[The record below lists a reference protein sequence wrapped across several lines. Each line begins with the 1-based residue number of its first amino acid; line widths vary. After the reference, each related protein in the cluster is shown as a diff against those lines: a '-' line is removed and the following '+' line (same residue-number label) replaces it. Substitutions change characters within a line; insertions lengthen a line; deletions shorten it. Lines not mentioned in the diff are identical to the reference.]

1 MDAVSLNSDSAALG
15 RSVHLPGVMA
25 SLNMQAMQLTSKL
38 SFVPQ
43 PTQRQEGSNNPENS
57 HPKMSFSSPRPA
69 STDHLTPMNWLMS
82 RQQKALRIQTS
93 ELPSQ
98 QTLRDSKPYGQALR
112 AAEMVAW
119 NASGKFML
127 LAIALMIFLISK
139 ISSTAAEAAAPQLLA
154 PVIQPNGQPLLRLNG
169 SVGSNYVIEAS
180 SDLLVWE
187 KLHAG
192 TAVNGQLQ
200 FVHANFG
207 NAPRMFYRGRV
218 ALPGE
223 VANAFSVIPHLDTN
237 QTVSALITTNG
248 GLIKL
253 TNHAG
258 VVFELNIAPRALL
271 TDEVIT
277 LTAITNIGNLPFAA
291 SPVGAVMLQP
301 DGLLLLEPTT
311 LTIRAANINS
321 NAVTS
326 FTFGEEGEEFYLLPD
341 APTNTTVTTWLT
353 RLGGVGVVNASRA
366 EVKEQLERLPTSS
379 AAQLAQTLAGVVL
392 QERMVGA
399 TPALVTHAEADQTL
413 LNFYTNHI
421 AAVFAA
427 EGNSNFSRQ
436 NTAASTEPEI
446 VLESIT
452 IFRDGVVV
460 HHERFPQPS
469 SEDAALDELL
479 AALPSAVYLD
489 SCIWAKSRVTQL
501 AAQCGQHNANQ
512 IAEMLVLADW
522 VDFQCPDDSVLVRA
536 QLSDCLRFSLNFDSH
551 IVTVAGPVTIESK
564 VSAKNLPLRWQ
575 GGKTFSGTG
584 TVSYD
589 SFSMTPPPGP
599 CWRDSIEF
607 RGGLFHILS
616 LEFDLNF
623 KKKKQPRLVMKYIS
637 PSATESWVDHCPSPL
652 GVIDI
657 PTPEAVMWLGA
668 FIVGHE
674 PDFAVTGWKFPGGS
688 KFATREYL
696 QANVRDDA
704 LITEASNFEL
714 IHTPL

>member
-1 MDAVSLNSDSAALG
+1 MPAVSLNSDCAALD

-25 SLNMQAMQLTSKL
+25 SLNMQAMQLPSKL

-43 PTQRQEGSNNPENS
+43 PKQRRDHPTTAPIS
-57 HPKMSFSSPRPA
+57 HMKMPFPA
-69 STDHLTPMNWLMS
+69 DHSAATDHLTPINWLMS
-82 RQQKALRIQTS
+82 RQQKPLRISTPQMTAR
-93 ELPSQ
+93 PVARG
-98 QTLRDSKPYGQALR
+98 TKAYLRALR

-119 NASGKFML
+119 NAGGKFMV
-127 LAIALMIFLISK
+127 LALVLMIFLISK
-139 ISSTAAEAAAPQLLA
+139 VAATAAVADAPQLLA
-154 PVIQPNGQPLLRLNG
+154 PVIQPDGQPLLRLNG
-169 SVGSNYVIEAS
+169 SAGSNYVIEAS
-180 SDLLVWE
+180 TNLQTWE

-192 TAVNGQLQ
+192 MAVGGQLQ
-200 FVHANFG
+200 FVHTNFG

-223 VANAFSVIPHLDTN
+223 VANPFSVVPHLDTN

-248 GLIKL
+248 GLLKL
-253 TNHAG
+253 TNQAG
-258 VVFELNIAPRALL
+258 IVFELNIAPRALL
-271 TDEVIT
+271 SEEVIT
-277 LTAITNIGNLPFAA
+277 LTAITNIGGLPFAA
-291 SPVGAVMLQP
+291 NAAGSVLLQP
-301 DGLLLLEPTT
+301 DGLLLLQPTT
-311 LTIRAANINS
+311 LMIRGANITS

-326 FTFGEEGEEFYLLPD
+326 FTFGEAGEEFHLLPD

-353 RLGGVGVVNASRA
+353 RLGGVGVVNATRA
-366 EVKEQLERLPTSS
+366 EAKAQLNRLPSS
-379 AAQLAQTLAGVVL
+379 PATQLAQTLAGAGL
-392 QERMVGA
+392 QKRLAGTA
-399 TPALVTHAEADQTL
+399 PALVTHTEADQAL

-427 EGNSNFSRQ
+427 EGNSSFATMT
-436 NTAASTEPEI
+436 TATSAEPEI

-460 HHERFPQPS
+460 HHERFPQPTPD
-469 SEDAALDELL
+469 DAALDELL
-479 AALPSAVYLD
+479 AALPNAVYLD
-489 SCIWAKSRVTQL
+489 SCVWAKSRITQL
-501 AAQCGQHNANQ
+501 VAQCGQHNAKQ

-551 IVTVAGPVTIESK
+551 IITVAGPVTIESK
-564 VSAKNLPLRWQ
+564 VSSKNLPLRWQ

-589 SFSMTPPPGP
+589 SFSMTPPPAP
-599 CWRDSIEF
+599 CWRDGIEF
-607 RGGLFHILS
+607 RGGPFHILS

-637 PSATESWVDHCPSPL
+637 PTATESWVTHCPGPG

-668 FIVGHE
+668 YIIGHE
-674 PDFAVTGWKFPGGS
+674 PDFAVTGWKFPGGN

-696 QANVRDDA
+696 QATVHDDA

-714 IHTPL
+714 IHSPL